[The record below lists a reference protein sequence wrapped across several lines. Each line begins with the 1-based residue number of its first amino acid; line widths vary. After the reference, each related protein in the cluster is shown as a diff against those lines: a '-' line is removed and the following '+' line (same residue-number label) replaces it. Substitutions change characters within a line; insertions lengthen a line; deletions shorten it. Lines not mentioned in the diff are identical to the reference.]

1 MASSV
6 EGGIRTALRCVE
18 PGVSPAPVLS
28 PVPAVPLPD
37 RPRLRHAALHR
48 APDVLQFGA
57 DPSEALVVD
66 GLTPPLVRMV
76 DALDG
81 TRPRARVLAE
91 AVAAG
96 AAPAAADELLARLHA
111 EGLLVG
117 APRPDALA
125 ERRVVVRGAGRIA
138 VSVACLLAA
147 AGVGRVLVEA
157 AGTVMR
163 DDVGTGLL
171 AGDVGRPARW
181 AAADAVARAAGGAPP
196 PADGPARR
204 WLAAHAD
211 LVVLAEAARPD
222 PVAASQL
229 VVAGRAHLPVGVVDG
244 RGTVGPLVVPGVT
257 PCLRCEDL
265 RRTDTDPTWPRL
277 AAELAGRRDPVGVA
291 PAAAIAASPPRRRSP
306 ISRATSRRHAARRS
320 CSTRTA
326 PTARGPPDGI
336 ADCGC
341 RALTVRPAT
350 NRGGRG
356 VTTGTRAAHHI
367 VRETIGAVGDPL
379 DGPREGD
386 GHGSHHDAAPG
397 DRHPRPRPLDH
408 RVRRR
413 GRDLQLP

>member
-28 PVPAVPLPD
+28 PVPAVPLPEH
-37 RPRLRHAALHR
+37 PRLRHAALHR

-147 AGVGRVLVEA
+147 AGVGRLLVEA

-171 AGDVGRPARW
+171 PGDVGRPARW
-181 AAADAVARAAGGAPP
+181 AAADAVARAASGGPP
-196 PADGPARR
+196 PGDGPARR

-211 LVVLAEAARPD
+211 LVVLAEGARPD

-244 RGTVGPLVVPGVT
+244 RGTVGPLVVPGAT

-291 PAAAIAASPPRRRSP
+291 PAAAIAALAATQALAHLEGDVPAARGATLVLDPTGTHRPRP
-306 ISRATSRRHAARRS
+306 ARRH
-320 CSTRTA
+320 
-326 PTARGPPDGI
+326 

-341 RALTVRPAT
+341 RALTVRPGT
-350 NRGGRG
+350 NRLP
-356 VTTGTRAAHHI
+356 VAA
-367 VRETIGAVGDPL
+367 A
-379 DGPREGD
+379 
-386 GHGSHHDAAPG
+386 
-397 DRHPRPRPLDH
+397 
-408 RVRRR
+408 
-413 GRDLQLP
+413 